1 MGKNQDIIWPFWS
14 NKDSYQLVSVLK
26 FGILQQTIGWHYLLL
41 TLSYGSFIFLFYH
54 NMSGGNQNAL
64 RSPSRIRTSSETLA
78 LFWQCLEVISRCVQ
92 FSRIQS
98 WSAMGIRLHILKPY
112 TLLSLQLNGY
122 LCSRGLHHVGGKRL
136 DICQEWLQR
145 GSKSLGSIW
154 SSCRLQS
161 SNLPF
166 WCGIL

>member
-1 MGKNQDIIWPFWS
+1 MDKNRDIIWPFWS
-14 NKDSYQLVSVLK
+14 NKDSYQLASALK
-26 FGILQQTIGWHYLLL
+26 FDILQRTIGWHSLTL
-41 TLSYGSFIFLFYH
+41 TLSYGSFISQSYH
-54 NMSGGNQNAL
+54 SMSDGNQNAL
-64 RSPSRIRTSSETLA
+64 QNPSRIRTSSETLA
-78 LFWQCLEVISRCVQ
+78 LSWQCLEAISRCVQ

-98 WSAMGIRLHILKPY
+98 WNAMGIRLHILKPY

-166 WCGIL
+166 WYGIL